1 MGSRESGN
9 TGTEKN
15 NKMRIFISGPMRG
28 VPNFNYP
35 RFNAVA
41 QILRDQGHEVV
52 NPVEVGKAF
61 GKPERI
67 NADEGIL
74 REVVK
79 AEAALVPTCDAIC
92 LLKGWQRSVGAKRE
106 LQIALAM
113 GMEVLVEDI
122 DNSCRIERNDTGGRP
137 AFGFRMEAG
146 PRGADRTEVRRNKRE
161 NEKMKKATKKPVL
174 NVKKSSAKTVTNK
187 KAARKPAKKAK

>member
-1 MGSRESGN
+1 
-9 TGTEKN
+9 
-15 NKMRIFISGPMRG
+15 MRVYVSGPMRG

-41 QILRDQGHEVV
+41 QILRDHGHEVV

-67 NADEGIL
+67 NADEGLL

-79 AEAALVPTCDAIC
+79 AEAALVPTCEAIC
-92 LLKGWQRSVGAKRE
+92 LIKGWQRSVGAKRE

-122 DNSCRIERNDTGGRP
+122 DNSCRIEMNDTGGRP
-137 AFGFRMEAG
+137 AFGFRIEAG

>member
-1 MGSRESGN
+1 
-9 TGTEKN
+9 
-15 NKMRIFISGPMRG
+15 MRVYVAGPMRG

-52 NPVEVGKAF
+52 NPVDIGLAF
-61 GKPERI
+61 GKPDRI
-67 NADEGIL
+67 NADEGLL

-106 LQIALAM
+106 LQVALAM
-113 GMEVLVEDI
+113 GMEVVVEDI
-122 DNSCRIERNDTGGRP
+122 DNSCRIGRNDTGGRSE
-137 AFGFRMEAG
+137 FGFRTEDG
-146 PRGADRTEVRRNKRE
+146 THGADRTEVRRNKME

-187 KAARKPAKKAK
+187 KAAKKPAKKAK

>member
-9 TGTEKN
+9 TGTEKD

-52 NPVEVGKAF
+52 NPVEVG
-61 GKPERI
+61 
-67 NADEGIL
+67 
-74 REVVK
+74 K